1 MKTVNVLEYTLSF
14 NITPQSEGGFLA
26 SCPIWP
32 DCYAQGE
39 TIDEA
44 VLEVMAVAQS
54 LIELYR
60 EEDLP
65 IPLEEVTE
73 KVLET
78 LDSPLLTIPILVS
91 A

>member
-1 MKTVNVLEYTLSF
+1 M
-14 NITPQSEGGFLA
+14 A